1 MFTLVGWSQSIDS
14 AVLAAITAIPDPHV
28 RVQGNDVIV
37 PGAQPNSPPLNALVG
52 AFGIGVNITRL
63 QMQSPSLRRILFNE
77 IAPVSIGILPPTVPA
92 WNDMRFA
99 PPILDPEE
107 ALDAFIAESGAGA
120 TRNSAFAW
128 LADQPIEP
136 VKGDIRTV
144 RVTATTT
151 LTAFQWSNAQL
162 TFDQSLPAG
171 RYQIVG
177 GRMESAGLLAW
188 RCVIVGG
195 LWRPGAIGYATAG
208 LVEPSAFRQGNM
220 GVWGEFNHNTPPT
233 IDYLSGSA
241 DTAEAGEL
249 DLIKVA

>member
-1 MFTLVGWSQSIDS
+1 MFTLVGWSASIDS
-14 AVLAAITAIPDPHV
+14 AVLAPLAAIPDPHV
-28 RVQGNDVIV
+28 RVNGSDIIV
-37 PGAQPNSPPLNALVG
+37 PGPQPNSPPLNALVG

-63 QMQSPSLRRILFNE
+63 QLQSPSLRRILYEEVSPVN
-77 IAPVSIGILPPTVPA
+77 IAVLPVTVPPFMDA
-92 WNDMRFA
+92 RFT

-107 ALDAFIAESGAGA
+107 ALDAYIAESGAGA
-120 TRNSAFAW
+120 TRVSAFAW
-128 LADQPIEP
+128 LADQAIEP
-136 VKGDIRTV
+136 VRGDIRTV

-151 LTAFQWSNAQL
+151 LTAFQWTNAQL
-162 TFDQSLPAG
+162 TFDQALPAG

-195 LWRPGAIGYATAG
+195 LWRPGAIGFAAASA
-208 LVEPSAFRQGNM
+208 VERDAFRYGGM

-233 IDYLSGSA
+233 IDFFSGTA
-241 DTAEAGEL
+241 DTSEAGEL